1 MNTVVSNFW
10 EVLNAVFYYIKSA
23 ISLVTS
29 NVYFLGLTIIL
40 IMAVGKS
47 LKIGKI
53 ISAKA

>member
-1 MNTVVSNFW
+1 MESVVNNFW
-10 EVLNAVFYYIKSA
+10 EVLNAVFYYIKAA

-29 NVYFLGLTIIL
+29 NIYFLGLTIIL